1 MPNFAPFFTFDIG
14 NYFRLKM
21 ITGELNSLFKQ
32 HLLSIIP
39 VEIGNIACTVF
50 IITSNKSYRS
60 PNIHIWRTKYFHF
73 RVRSAI
79 LICDV
84 TDSFAP
90 EMLFYSIHTAHKSK
104 ISMKNI
110 ENIIN
115 RLFLRN

>member
-1 MPNFAPFFTFDIG
+1 
-14 NYFRLKM
+14 M

-32 HLLSIIP
+32 HLLSTIP
-39 VEIGNIACTVF
+39 VEIRNIACTVF

-60 PNIHIWRTKYFHF
+60 PNIGEKIFSLPGT
-73 RVRSAI
+73 AI

-90 EMLFYSIHTAHKSK
+90 EMLFYSIHTAHNLKM
-104 ISMKNI
+104 SMKNI

>member
-1 MPNFAPFFTFDIG
+1 
-14 NYFRLKM
+14 M
-21 ITGELNSLFKQ
+21 IIGELNSLFKQ

-60 PNIHIWRTKYFHF
+60 PNIGEKNIFTSGY
-73 RVRSAI
+73 AI

-84 TDSFAP
+84 IDSFAP

-115 RLFLRN
+115 RLFLLN